1 MLKKQIIYKFR
12 NYKQYMPYSLCWHL
26 LIKNNKAVIINNAEE
41 VKEIKEMRKLNKVQ
55 VNSILK
61 SINESKEI
69 KYLNLQD
76 LNYVNKDVFII
87 FDNWMRKRLKI

>member
-1 MLKKQIIYKFR
+1 MYKR
-12 NYKQYMPYSLCWHL
+12 QL
-26 LIKNNKAVIINNAEE
+26 LIRDNKAIIINKAEE
-41 VKEIKEMRKLNKVQ
+41 VKEIKEMRKLNKIQ

-69 KYLNLQD
+69 KYLNVQD
-76 LNYVNKDVFII
+76 LNYVNKDVYTI

>member
-1 MLKKQIIYKFR
+1 MIDGNDDILD
-12 NYKQYMPYSLCWHL
+12 
-26 LIKNNKAVIINNAEE
+26 NNTEE

-69 KYLNLQD
+69 KYLNVQD

>member
-1 MLKKQIIYKFR
+1 
-12 NYKQYMPYSLCWHL
+12 
-26 LIKNNKAVIINNAEE
+26 
-41 VKEIKEMRKLNKVQ
+41 MRKLNKIQ

-69 KYLNLQD
+69 KYLNVQD
-76 LNYVNKDVFII
+76 LNYVNKDVYTI

>member
-1 MLKKQIIYKFR
+1 
-12 NYKQYMPYSLCWHL
+12 MPYSLCWHL
-26 LIKNNKAVIINNAEE
+26 LIKNNKAIIINNAEE

-69 KYLNLQD
+69 KYLNVQD